1 MKFLSIVG
9 IVASLFFAIVRISPA
24 FGQTLT
30 ETTQSIVA
38 PDGATRWFKV
48 FTPSNLG
55 SPAKVVLVLHGG
67 SLDYHQTDANSQYE
81 WREIA
86 TEQGILVVYPNGTS
100 TAGVTDGSDQHWND
114 CRADAGDN
122 DVTANDV
129 GFING
134 MLDWVEGH
142 YNVDPR
148 RVYAVGTSNGGM
160 MSYRLA
166 REVSD
171 RIAAVAVTISNNPA
185 VENDQCQEPPRPLP
199 LMVINGTKDNTIKW
213 AGGCTAASGC
223 VKSALATRDDWLVWN
238 LANVTPSSFTCA
250 NTNTGDGTT
259 VSRDLHAPTIG
270 GAELRFYR
278 VNNGGHS
285 EPSIDHL
292 TTLVYNLL
300 FGKGNKDIETARVFW
315 EFLSNKQRPW

>member
-38 PDGATRWFKV
+38 PDGVTRWFKV
-48 FTPSNLG
+48 FTPSNLD

-67 SLDYHQTDANSQYE
+67 SLDYDQTDANSQYE

-171 RIAAVAVTISNNPA
+171 RGES
-185 VENDQCQEPPRPLP
+185 LP
-199 LMVINGTKDNTIKW
+199 MSLLVGTSKDPDTGTKQI
-213 AGGCTAASGC
+213 
-223 VKSALATRDDWLVWN
+223 
-238 LANVTPSSFTCA
+238 
-250 NTNTGDGTT
+250 
-259 VSRDLHAPTIG
+259 DLQKC
-270 GAELRFYR
+270 RQY
-278 VNNGGHS
+278 
-285 EPSIDHL
+285 IDHSVDKVI
-292 TTLVYNLL
+292 TLASV
-300 FGKGNKDIETARVFW
+300 G
-315 EFLSNKQRPW
+315 